1 MTYWKLHFIFL
12 RPVEQSNSIIPY
24 HNEQPQHDYH
34 FSISLFPRIL
44 KKNVSI
50 MSIMQQSRREIQMII
65 KTEDNCLQ
73 RIQNDVC
80 TQMVTMIV
88 IFIPSGVEY

>member
-34 FSISLFPRIL
+34 FSISQFPMIL

-73 RIQNDVC
+73 RSKMMFVLRWL
-80 TQMVTMIV
+80 
-88 IFIPSGVEY
+88 P

>member
-1 MTYWKLHFIFL
+1 
-12 RPVEQSNSIIPY
+12 
-24 HNEQPQHDYH
+24 
-34 FSISLFPRIL
+34 
-44 KKNVSI
+44 
-50 MSIMQQSRREIQMII
+50 MII

-80 TQMVTMIV
+80 TQIVTMIV